1 MLIWMFATTNLFD
14 IYTKYNYHI
23 FEYPSEG
30 EQSRFRRELDS
41 VLAVS
46 NVTQLVYV
54 LLYIPTFIYLKKWQG
69 FTTKSVWSSQ
79 FSYIPRLI

>member
-1 MLIWMFATTNLFD
+1 MFDTTNLFD
-14 IYTKYNYHI
+14 ICTKYNHHF

-30 EQSRFRRELDS
+30 EQSRCRRELDS

-46 NVTQLVYV
+46 DVTQLVYV

-69 FTTKSVWSSQ
+69 FTTKSVGSSR
-79 FSYIPRLI
+79 FLRLI